1 MASVD
6 VGRWQSDLDALWA
19 RLAPAFRRVETR
31 RNAKR
36 LTTAMMAHLE
46 RRNCW
51 TLAEYAGEAGPWR
64 FQHLL
69 SRAAWDDDRVRSE
82 IRAWAC
88 EHLSTGAGLRVLA
101 VDETG
106 DLKKGTATVGVQ
118 RQYSGTAGRI
128 ENCQLAVYLAFATA
142 TGHAAVDVRLYLP
155 KSWTGDPA
163 RCAAAGV
170 PEQVGFATKPELAG
184 DMIEAALDAGIGADF
199 AVGDEAYGINPAL
212 RARLQRR
219 GLAYVLAVATTTPV
233 EVEAGKI
240 TAAEALA
247 QAGVAWQARSAGAGA
262 KGQRRYDW
270 AWIDLIGEGEG
281 HAHLLARRN
290 RRTGELAYYLTW
302 IPRPV
307 PLQTLVTVAGM
318 RWRIE
323 ETFQGAKELA
333 GLDEHQ
339 VRTWTS
345 WHRWVTLA
353 MLAYA
358 FLAVT
363 RTQESGP
370 GETDMIPLICN
381 EIRHLMVS
389 AIAPDLDWRHRLRWS
404 AWRRRHQATA
414 KQLHYQR
421 NLALAA

>member
-1 MASVD
+1 M
-6 VGRWQSDLDALWA
+6 GRWRSDLDALWA
-19 RLAPAFRRVETR
+19 RLASAFRRIETR
-31 RNAKR
+31 QNAKR
-36 LTTAMMAHLE
+36 LTQAMMAHLE

-51 TLAEYAGEAGPWR
+51 TLAEHAGEAGPWR

-69 SRAAWDDDRVRSE
+69 SRASWDDAQVRSE
-82 IRAWAC
+82 IRAWAS
-88 EHLSTGAGLRVLA
+88 EQLSTGAGLRVLA

-106 DLKKGTATVGVQ
+106 DVKKGDRTVGVQ

-128 ENCQLAVYLAFATA
+128 ENCQLGVYLTLATA
-142 TGHAAVDVRLYLP
+142 AGHAPVDVRLYLP
-155 KSWTGDPA
+155 KSWTDDPG

-199 AVGDEAYGINPAL
+199 AVGDEAYGVNPDL
-212 RARLQRR
+212 RARLEAR
-219 GLAYVLAVATTTPV
+219 GLPYVLAVACTTPV
-233 EVEAGKI
+233 AVEAGKT
-240 TAAEALA
+240 TAAEAIE
-247 QAGVAWQARSAGAGA
+247 QAGVAWQPRSAGDGA
-262 KGQRRYDW
+262 KGLRCYDW
-270 AWIDLIGEGEG
+270 AWIDLVPERGG

-290 RRTGELAYYLTW
+290 RRTGELAYYLAWTLTA
-302 IPRPV
+302 V

-358 FLAVT
+358 FLAAT
-363 RTQESGP
+363 RARESDP
-370 GETDMIPLICN
+370 DESDMIPLTCN
-381 EIRHLMVS
+381 EIRHLIVS
-389 AIAPDLDWRHRLRWS
+389 AAAPDLNWQHRLRWS
-404 AWRRRHQATA
+404 TWRRRHQATA

-421 NLALAA
+421 QLTLAA